1 MHLTWKTHIDEKSAK
16 LNKENAM
23 FFKLRYFV
31 DQKTLKA
38 ILYAIFESH
47 LNYSSLVWAQN
58 FNSIK
63 ILFILQK
70 KALRLS

>member
-1 MHLTWKTHIDEKSAK
+1 MHLTWKTHIDAK

-70 KALRLS
+70 KELRLS